1 MKKTLGIITLIR
13 QPLGKLAWKLIN
25 YFKKLTRGL
34 KNNCLNLKHC
44 LEVAELVLEK
54 ALEIKNSSFEQNDQ
68 ERKKIPFP

>member
-1 MKKTLGIITLIR
+1 MPISLE
-13 QPLGKLAWKLIN
+13 IN
-25 YFKKLTRGL
+25 ELFKKLTRGL

-54 ALEIKNSSFEQNDQ
+54 VLEIKNSSLEQNDQ